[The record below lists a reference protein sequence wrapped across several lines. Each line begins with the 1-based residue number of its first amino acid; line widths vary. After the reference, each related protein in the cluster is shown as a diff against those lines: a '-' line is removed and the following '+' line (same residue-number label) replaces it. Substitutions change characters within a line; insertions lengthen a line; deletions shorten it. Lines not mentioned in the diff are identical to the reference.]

1 VVQSCREKSAI
12 VCIGQELLRPGKDTG
27 AIQSGSCIRAVMQC
41 IWPGVL
47 LAAKTS
53 AQLGDWRSEFD
64 VEDRVRH
71 CDGLIG
77 RGAIPFVE
85 RDFVCYRVTE

>member
-1 VVQSCREKSAI
+1 MTPRKRLVLEFEASGMRQNEFCRNHGSPGFSESPLPKTKSPA
-12 VCIGQELLRPGKDTG
+12 
-27 AIQSGSCIRAVMQC
+27 
-41 IWPGVL
+41 
-47 LAAKTS
+47 

-64 VEDRVRH
+64 VEDRVSH

-77 RGAIPFVE
+77 RGAIPFFE

>member
-1 VVQSCREKSAI
+1 MTSLKEWGKTFLQQSPA
-12 VCIGQELLRPGKDTG
+12 
-27 AIQSGSCIRAVMQC
+27 
-41 IWPGVL
+41 
-47 LAAKTS
+47 
-53 AQLGDWRSEFD
+53 AQLGDWRSKFN

-77 RGAIPFVE
+77 RGAIPLFE